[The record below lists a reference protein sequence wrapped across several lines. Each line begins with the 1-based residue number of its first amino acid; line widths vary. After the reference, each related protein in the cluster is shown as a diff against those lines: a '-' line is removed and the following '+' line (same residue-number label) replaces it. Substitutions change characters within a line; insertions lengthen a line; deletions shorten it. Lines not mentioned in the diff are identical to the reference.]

1 MQMQPN
7 QTGARTAPALSPAV
21 DIAED
26 AAGIT
31 LTADLPGVE
40 KKDLSVHVE
49 GRTLT
54 VSAPLALGEAN
65 ALVTV
70 YSEIRANH
78 YRRVFELSRE
88 LDSSAIEATMRD
100 GVLTLRIPKLERAKP
115 RRIDVSV
122 A

>member
-1 MQMQPN
+1 MEV
-7 QTGARTAPALSPAV
+7 QTNHAGSRTAPALSPAV

-26 AAGIT
+26 ATGIT

-40 KKDLSVHVE
+40 KRDLAVNVE

-54 VSAPLALGEAN
+54 ISAPLALGEAN
-65 ALVTV
+65 SLVSV
-70 YSEIRANH
+70 YSEVRANH

-88 LDSSAIEATMRD
+88 LDSAAIDATMKD
-100 GVLTLRIPKLERAKP
+100 GVLTMRIPKLERAKP
-115 RRIDVSV
+115 RRIDVTV

>member
-1 MQMQPN
+1 MEV
-7 QTGARTAPALSPAV
+7 QTNPAGSRTAPALSPAV

-40 KKDLSVHVE
+40 KRDLAVNIE

-54 VSAPLALGEAN
+54 ISAPLALGEAN
-65 ALVTV
+65 SLVSV
-70 YSEIRANH
+70 YSEVRANH
-78 YRRVFELSRE
+78 YRRVFELSGE
-88 LDSSAIEATMRD
+88 LDSAAIEATMKD
-100 GVLTLRIPKLERAKP
+100 GVLTMRIPKLERAKP
-115 RRIDVSV
+115 RRIDVTV